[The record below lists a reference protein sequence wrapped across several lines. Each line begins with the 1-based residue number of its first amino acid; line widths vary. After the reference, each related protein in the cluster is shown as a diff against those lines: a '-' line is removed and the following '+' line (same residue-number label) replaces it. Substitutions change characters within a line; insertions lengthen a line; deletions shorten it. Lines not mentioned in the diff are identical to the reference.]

1 MDLPTRALAGT
12 CFYLLPGRPPRRA
25 FCTGE
30 RNQSRGN
37 NIDECAQS
45 RRQGAR
51 REGQS
56 TQ

>member
-12 CFYLLPGRPPRRA
+12 CFYLLPDRPPRRA

-30 RNQSRGN
+30 RSQSRGN
-37 NIDECAQS
+37 NIDKGAQF